1 MKIAQQLRQTD
12 MVAYLLYMW
21 YVEDLLRANGCD
33 AERVTAL
40 MAAGA
45 KLEERDAMAEW
56 YDNLAEMM
64 RAEGVT
70 QGGHL
75 QMLRN
80 LVMDLTE
87 LHIALTKSSKFPFY
101 SAAYFKALPLIVEL
115 RQRNGQK
122 LQPEIETCLEALYGI
137 YLLRMQQKPVTPA
150 TLDAAKCITTFLG
163 LLSDYYLKERRG
175 ELDRYHLDEEK
186 PRGGSGSPSIEGES
200 PRIEGENPRGET
212 GSPCGE
218 TENPCGEAGS
228 PCGETENPRC
238 EEEKP
243 SNAYGES

>member
-45 KLEERDAMAEW
+45 QPDERAAMAEW
-56 YDNLAEMM
+56 YDNLADMM
-64 RAEGVT
+64 RAEGAT

-115 RQRNGQK
+115 RQRGGQK
-122 LQPEIETCLEALYGI
+122 PQPEVETCLEALYGI
-137 YLLRMQQKPVTPA
+137 YLLRMQQKPVSPA
-150 TLDAAKCITTFLG
+150 TLEAAKCITTFLG

-186 PRGGSGSPSIEGES
+186 PHAEGER
-200 PRIEGENPRGET
+200 PH
-212 GSPCGE
+212 
-218 TENPCGEAGS
+218 AGA
-228 PCGETENPRC
+228 
-238 EEEKP
+238 EKP
-243 SNAYGES
+243 HGQAEKPHTGGERPNDEE